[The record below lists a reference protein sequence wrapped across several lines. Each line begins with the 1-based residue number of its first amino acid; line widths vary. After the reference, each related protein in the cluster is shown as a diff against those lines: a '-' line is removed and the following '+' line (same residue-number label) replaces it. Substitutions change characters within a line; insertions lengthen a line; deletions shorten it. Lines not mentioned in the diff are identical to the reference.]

1 MKIKLLFALILVCTL
16 AWGIDYTQNNEM
28 PMISVS
34 VTGYVQ
40 APGVYLFTP
49 ISRLSDVVSHQ
60 EGYARQAQQKMELIP
75 ETKPLSPRYTPP
87 DQQEPIEPALPDFI
101 GKQALRTVK
110 LTRDGQTEVYDL
122 LRFYRL
128 GDNSQNPRLKDG
140 DLVLVEAIKE
150 VVELQG
156 AVQLPGQMQFV
167 EGDRVADLLSLAQ
180 GLEYDADPAL
190 VQLYRYQPN
199 HIDFEVSSLNL
210 SSGNAGN
217 ETIVQ
222 PYDRI
227 FVPRSALISKQH
239 KVTISGQVKNPGEYI
254 IGDNTTLYAV
264 LMQAGGLN
272 NRADV
277 NNLICYNEYLN
288 DSNTAMLDFL
298 LQRSMSDMTPIEYS
312 YLRTNLQQLKG
323 KYSLEPA
330 KMLSSEGREA
340 NPLLHDGDRIYIPE
354 KLDMVW
360 VSGQVKHPGLI
371 PWVEGA
377 SWDYYVGQAGGYTN
391 NRKAGK
397 GRLIRGFSGNWVKP
411 DKNIKIMAGD
421 TIFVP
426 SQTDRSLWTDVKDIV
441 TLISSTITIIVGVQA
456 LTN

>member
-1 MKIKLLFALILVCTL
+1 MKIKLLCALILVCTL
-16 AWGIDYTQNNEM
+16 AWGIDFPQNSDL

-34 VTGYVQ
+34 VTGYVP
-40 APGVYLFTP
+40 APGVYMFTP
-49 ISRLSDVVSHQ
+49 VSRLSDVISQ
-60 EGYARQAQQKMELIP
+60 QLNYARQAQEKTELIP
-75 ETKPLSPRYTPP
+75 ETKPTTPRLIPP
-87 DQQEPIEPALPDFI
+87 DQQQQPEPALPDYI
-101 GKQALRTVK
+101 GKQALRTVQ
-110 LTRDGQTEVYDL
+110 LTRDGKTEAYDL

-128 GDNSQNPRLKDG
+128 GDSSQNPHLRDG

-156 AVQLPGQMQFV
+156 AVHLPGQMQYV
-167 EGDRVADLLSLAQ
+167 KGDQVADLLSLAQ
-180 GLEYDADPAL
+180 GLEYDADPGL

-199 HIDFEVSSLNL
+199 HIDFTIKTLNL
-210 SSGNAGN
+210 NSGQAGSD
-217 ETIVQ
+217 TALQ
-222 PYDRI
+222 PYDRLFI
-227 FVPRSALISKQH
+227 PRSALISKQH

-254 IGDNTTLYAV
+254 IGDNSTLYGV

-288 DSNTAMLDFL
+288 DTDMAMLDFL

-330 KMLSSEGREA
+330 KMISSEGKEA

-360 VSGQVKHPGLI
+360 VSGQVKYPGLV

-377 SWDYYVGQAGGYTN
+377 GWDYYISQAGGYTN

-421 TIFVP
+421 TIFIP